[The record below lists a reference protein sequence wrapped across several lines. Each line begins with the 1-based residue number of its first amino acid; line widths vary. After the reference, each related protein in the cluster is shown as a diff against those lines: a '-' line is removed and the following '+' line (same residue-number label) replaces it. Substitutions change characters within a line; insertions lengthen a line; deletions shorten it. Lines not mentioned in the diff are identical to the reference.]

1 MRGLSTLVGCI
12 ALVVAASAQSAA
24 HTVAA
29 TTVRVS
35 VSSHAAQGNLPSWV
49 EGISADGRWV
59 VFSSGS
65 AGLVAGD
72 TNERQDA
79 FVRDRRAGRTT
90 RVSVSSGGEQAAAAR
105 DPFGG
110 SVAEG
115 ISANGRFVV
124 FRSDAANLVA
134 GDTNRAQDIFVRD
147 RRTGRTTR
155 VSVSNSGRQ
164 AGGRSDFAVISLNG
178 RYVAFSSEAP
188 NLVPGDTNRAVDVF
202 LRDRVKGTTQRVSV
216 GGRGKQANRESEQPS
231 ISADGRY
238 VAFQS
243 NASNLVPGDTNGLS
257 DVFVRD
263 RKLRRTTRI
272 SVDSRGRQGAGDPTR
287 NGSNASAISG
297 DGRYVVFHSAASNL
311 VSGDTN
317 GVFDIFVHDLRT
329 GTTER
334 MSISSSGKQAD
345 AESLGPPVISAD
357 GHYVAFASLATN
369 LVPGDKNDITDTF
382 VRDRRAGKT
391 TLVSLSSRGAQGSD
405 SSWPNGAPAFSAGNR
420 YLAFSSW
427 AGNLVPGDTNG
438 TADAFVRDLR
448 GSKQPT
454 TQGRHS

>member
-1 MRGLSTLVGCI
+1 MTRLLTLLGFI

-29 TTVRVS
+29 STVRVS
-35 VSSHAAQGNLPSWV
+35 VSSRGAQGNLPSWV

-65 AGLVAGD
+65 AGLVVGD
-72 TNERQDA
+72 TNGRQDA
-79 FVRDRRAGRTT
+79 FVRDRRTGRTA
-90 RVSVSSGGEQAAAAR
+90 RVSVSSGGRQATAAR

-115 ISANGRFVV
+115 ISADGRFVV

-134 GDTNRAQDIFVRD
+134 GDSNRAQDIFVRD
-147 RRTGRTTR
+147 RKTGRTTR
-155 VSVSNSGRQ
+155 ISVTNSGRQ
-164 AGGRSDFAVISLNG
+164 ASGRSDFAAISPNG
-178 RYVAFSSEAP
+178 RYVAFSSDAP
-188 NLVPGDTNRAVDVF
+188 NLVAGDTNRAMDVF
-202 LRDRVKGTTQRVSV
+202 LRDRIKGTTQRVNL
-216 GGRGKQANRESEQPS
+216 GGRGKQANGESEQPS

-263 RKLRRTTRI
+263 RKSGRTTRV
-272 SVDSRGRQGAGDPTR
+272 SVDSRGRQGAGDRTR
-287 NGSNASAISG
+287 NGSNAPAISG

-317 GVFDIFVHDLRT
+317 GVFDIFVHDLKT

-391 TLVSLSSRGAQGSD
+391 TLVSLSSSGAQGSD
-405 SSWPNGAPAFSAGNR
+405 SSWPNGVPAFSAGNR

-448 GSKQPT
+448 GSNQPT